1 MPAKAQAEET
11 FEKFSAA
18 SNKAFKDGFEKAA
31 AAFGEF
37 NAFSKDN
44 VDAFVASASTAGKS
58 AEKINAEVA
67 AYAKQ
72 TLETGVETAKKAAT
86 VKSMQELVELQSDYA
101 KSSFETYVGEMT
113 KLTDMCASSVKD
125 AFKPLNKRV
134 SAAVE
139 LMQTAR

>member
-1 MPAKAQAEET
+1 MAAKAQAEQT
-11 FEKFSAA
+11 FEAFSIAG
-18 SNKAFKDGFEKAA
+18 NKAMKDGFEKAA
-31 AAFGEF
+31 TAFGEF

-72 TLETGVETAKKAAT
+72 ALESGVETAKKAAT
-86 VKSMQELVELQSDYA
+86 VKSVQELFELQSDYA
-101 KSSFETYVGEMT
+101 KSALDTYVGEVN
-113 KLTDMCASSVKD
+113 KLADMYTSSFKD

-134 SAAVE
+134 SAAVD
-139 LMQTAR
+139 LFQA